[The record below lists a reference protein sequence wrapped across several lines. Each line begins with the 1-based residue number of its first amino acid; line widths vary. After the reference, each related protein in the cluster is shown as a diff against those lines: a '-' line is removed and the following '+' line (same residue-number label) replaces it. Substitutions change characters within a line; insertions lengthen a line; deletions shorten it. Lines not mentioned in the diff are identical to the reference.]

1 MSKFTP
7 KGYPTGSVVQVISVG
22 KDSTHLFLKCGQTIA
37 PRYEMNGNRF
47 YNVDI
52 PFNNSDFSIYFDHG
66 LRLVQLPERIQNWVN
81 NKIVLMLDPSSINF
95 QKIQQQLI
103 EETKNG

>member
-47 YNVDI
+47 YNV
-52 PFNNSDFSIYFDHG
+52 SIYFDHG